1 MNWRESNRPAPKIIS
16 NTLLRAP
23 SYLRGPR
30 MSVPG
35 QGILDEPFPIADA
48 PTDEVDAAVGNHHD
62 AEDATQETFLRF
74 LKHRHDWPRIRD
86 RRAWLARTAWR
97 VALDLRRRPAAT
109 SLDEAAGVVSTLC
122 AAGKG
127 AEEIAAHE
135 ETTALLH
142 HLIDGLPRELRETLT
157 LSMVEEMSSA
167 EVGEVLG
174 IPPGSVR
181 ERLWRARQLLKEK
194 LRAALGKKS

>member
-1 MNWRESNRPAPKIIS
+1 
-16 NTLLRAP
+16 
-23 SYLRGPR
+23 

-35 QGILDEPFPIADA
+35 QGILDEPFPIAAA
-48 PTDEVDAAVGNHHD
+48 PTDEVEAAVEEHSRLVYRVAYSALRNHHD

-97 VALDLRRRPAAT
+97 VAIDARRRPAAT
-109 SLDEAAGVVSTLC
+109 SLDEAAGVVSTLR

-127 AEEIAAHE
+127 AEEIVAHD
-135 ETTALLH
+135 ETSALLH
-142 HLIDGLPRELRETLT
+142 QLIDGLPRELRETLT

-167 EVGEVLG
+167 EVGEILG

-181 ERLWRARQLLKEK
+181 ERLWRARQILKEK
-194 LRAALGKKS
+194 LRAVLEKET

>member
-1 MNWRESNRPAPKIIS
+1 
-16 NTLLRAP
+16 
-23 SYLRGPR
+23 

-35 QGILDEPFPIADA
+35 QGILDEPFPIADT
-48 PTDEVDAAVGNHHD
+48 PTDDEMEAAVEEHSRLVYRIAYSALRNHHD

-86 RRAWLARTAWR
+86 RRGWLARTAWR
-97 VALDLRRRPAAT
+97 VALDARRRPAPA
-109 SLDEAAGVVSTLC
+109 SLDEAAGVVATLC
-122 AAGKG
+122 AAGKD

-135 ETTALLH
+135 ETAGLLH
-142 HLIDGLPRELRETLT
+142 HLIDGLPHELRETLM
-157 LSMVEEMSSA
+157 LSMIEEMSSA

-194 LRAALGKKS
+194 LRAVLGKES